1 MIALIFVALFVVAA
15 AYPNELV
22 LQGDHNIP
30 EVVKSTPPRY
40 RADEL
45 PANFDYRT
53 KGLLTSDLN
62 QHIPVYW

>member
-1 MIALIFVALFVVAA
+1 MLAALLVVLFVSAS
-15 AYPNELV
+15 AYRNELI

-30 EVVKSTPPRY
+30 EVVKSSPPRY

-45 PANFDYRT
+45 PTNFDYRT